1 MLVKGGEEEELEF
14 GPFVEVCLR
23 SWKLQNLYAS
33 RHQMYKMF
41 NALIFVPPF
50 SESRASVEWKYTSVE
65 Y

>member
-1 MLVKGGEEEELEF
+1 MKGGEEEELEF

-50 SESRASVEWKYTSVE
+50 SESRASVE
-65 Y
+65 